1 MSLHEEQTLSGRLTI
16 ELRTPDGRTVTRRQH
31 DNLITTAGKA
41 LVARIF
47 SGEVTGKP
55 ELRIAIGSG
64 PYDARPEDKN
74 LGEPRDEVVAT
85 TKQVAIVS
93 EDGQQ
98 RALATVSATFPP
110 LGDGHQELHEAGI
123 VIRFPNLDPVLY
135 NRVTFGSITRTGNL
149 DMTLTWEVLF

>member
-1 MSLHEEQTLSGRLTI
+1 MSMHEQQTLSGRLTI
-16 ELRTPDGRTVTRRQH
+16 ELRTPEGRIVTRCRH

-47 SGEVTGKP
+47 SGELFGKP

-64 PYDARPEDKN
+64 AYDPRPEDKN

-85 TKQVAIVS
+85 TQQVTIVS

-110 LGDGHQELHEAGI
+110 LGDGRQELHEAGI
-123 VIRFPNLDPVLY
+123 VIRLPNRDPVLY

>member
-1 MSLHEEQTLSGRLTI
+1 MSIHEEQSLSGRLTI
-16 ELRTPDGRTVTRRQH
+16 ELRTPDGRIVCQRQH

-55 ELRIAIGSG
+55 ELRIAVGSSAS
-64 PYDARPEDKN
+64 DARPEDTL

-85 TKQVAIVS
+85 TKQVTVVS

-98 RALATVSATFPP
+98 RALATVMATFPP
-110 LGDGHQELHEAGI
+110 IGDGRQELHEAGI

-149 DMTLTWEVLF
+149 DMTLSWEVLF

>member
-1 MSLHEEQTLSGRLTI
+1 MSLHEKQNLSGRMTI
-16 ELRTPDGRTVTRRQH
+16 ELRTRDGRIVSRRQH

-64 PYDARPEDKN
+64 AYDARPDDKH

-85 TKQVAIVS
+85 TKEVAVVS

-98 RALATVSATFPP
+98 RALATVTATFPP
-110 LGDGHQELHEAGI
+110 IGDRRQELHEAGI
-123 VIRFPNLDPVLY
+123 VIRFPNLEPVLY

>member
-1 MSLHEEQTLSGRLTI
+1 MSMHEEQTLSGRLTI
-16 ELRTPDGRTVTRRQH
+16 ELRTPDGRIVSRRQH

-64 PYDARPEDKN
+64 AYDAKPDDKH

-85 TKQVAIVS
+85 TKQVTVVS

-98 RALATVSATFPP
+98 RALATVMRNLPAASAT
-110 LGDGHQELHEAGI
+110 AA
-123 VIRFPNLDPVLY
+123 RNC
-135 NRVTFGSITRTGNL
+135 TRRESSSAFRIWSRCST
-149 DMTLTWEVLF
+149 TA

>member
-1 MSLHEEQTLSGRLTI
+1 MSIHERQALSGRLTI
-16 ELRTPDGRTVTRRQH
+16 ELRTPDGRIVTRRQH

-47 SGEVTGKP
+47 SGEVSGKP

-64 PYDARPEDKN
+64 ALDAKPDDKS

-85 TKQVAIVS
+85 TRQVTVVS
-93 EDGQQ
+93 EAGQQ
-98 RALATVSATFPP
+98 RALATVTATFPP
-110 LGDGHQELHEAGI
+110 LGDGRQELHEAGI
-123 VIRFPNLDPVLY
+123 VIHFPNLEPVLY
-135 NRVTFGSITRTGNL
+135 NRVTFGSITRTGSL

>member
-1 MSLHEEQTLSGRLTI
+1 MSLHEKQTLSGRLTI
-16 ELRTPDGRTVTRRQH
+16 ELRTPDGRIVSRRQH

-64 PYDARPEDKN
+64 PNDAKPDDKH
-74 LGEPRDEVVAT
+74 LGKHRDEVVAT
-85 TKQVAIVS
+85 TKEVAIVS

-98 RALATVSATFPP
+98 RARATVTATFPP
-110 LGDGHQELHEAGI
+110 LGDGRQELHEAGI

-135 NRVTFGSITRTGNL
+135 NRVAFGSITRTGNL

>member
-1 MSLHEEQTLSGRLTI
+1 MSLHEQQTLSGRLTI
-16 ELRTPDGRTVTRRQH
+16 ELCTPDGRMVARRQH

-64 PYDARPEDKN
+64 AYDAKPDDKN

-85 TKQVAIVS
+85 TREVTVVS

-98 RALATVSATFPP
+98 RALATVTATFPP
-110 LGDGHQELHEAGI
+110 IGDGRQELHEAGI
-123 VIRFPNLDPVLY
+123 VIRFPNLEPVLY

-149 DMTLTWEVLF
+149 DMTLIWEVLF